1 MTQDSAAGAVLDP
14 DARPAVTSRF
24 SRKRQAIIAAAIGV
38 INEKGVKGMT
48 LAEVADK
55 VGLITTSVTY
65 YFRRKETL
73 AAACFLD
80 GLVRME
86 ALVARAAGQGASP
99 SDRIRALLEGYLE
112 DRRLALAGRGP
123 LMPVFSDIRTLGEDV
138 GGPVFDAYAQLF
150 RAVRDLLSGTGGA
163 PHDRRTA
170 TVRAH
175 ILLEQLHWIG
185 GWAYRYGPQDDGRIA
200 GQMHDILVNGL
211 AAADSPW
218 APRRLPDPT
227 LTPATRARASF
238 LQAATRLINRY
249 GYRGASVER
258 ISSALNV
265 TKGSFYHYHSAKDG
279 LVVDCFE
286 RSFEVVR
293 QIQSAADGQPGG
305 WARLSSAVA
314 AIVERQLSEQGPL
327 LRFSALAALPAT
339 IRDCMVVEAGGVAE
353 RFAAMIRDGVQ
364 DGSVRP
370 VDPEIAAQMV
380 LGAVNA
386 AADLEALLQGQVG
399 PADAAAL
406 YARPTLAGLLIP

>member
-1 MTQDSAAGAVLDP
+1 M
-14 DARPAVTSRF
+14 
-24 SRKRQAIIAAAIGV
+24 
-38 INEKGVKGMT
+38 
-48 LAEVADK
+48 
-55 VGLITTSVTY
+55 
-65 YFRRKETL
+65 
-73 AAACFLD
+73 
-80 GLVRME
+80 
-86 ALVARAAGQGASP
+86 
-99 SDRIRALLEGYLE
+99 
-112 DRRLALAGRGP
+112 
-123 LMPVFSDIRTLGEDV
+123 
-138 GGPVFDAYAQLF
+138 
-150 RAVRDLLSGTGGA
+150 
-163 PHDRRTA
+163 
-170 TVRAH
+170 
-175 ILLEQLHWIG
+175 
-185 GWAYRYGPQDDGRIA
+185 
-200 GQMHDILVNGL
+200 
-211 AAADSPW
+211 
-218 APRRLPDPT
+218 
-227 LTPATRARASF
+227 
-238 LQAATRLINRY
+238 
-249 GYRGASVER
+249 
-258 ISSALNV
+258 
-265 TKGSFYHYHSAKDG
+265 
-279 LVVDCFE
+279 VDCFE